1 MNFFLSHRIHGLISL
16 LLILA
21 LTAVVACGS
30 AEQPAQPTEG
40 PTAVSAPATTPAS
53 GSTGTSGSADPTAS
67 APSGSASPTAIP
79 TPPQVVTAVV
89 PTRGVVTATEGE
101 KPWGKFIDQGQQG
114 GVLRNAEAVL
124 PDHWDLH
131 QSCCNPG
138 PAASR
143 DLFNNLLMYDPTDQ
157 LTIVGDLA
165 KSWDWSE
172 DGLTVTFKLWENAVW
187 SDGQPVTADDA
198 VFSLDRMIQKDV
210 SRPRVKNIT
219 PYYDGA
225 EAIDPHT
232 VAVRTKFPT
241 PAAFLP
247 FLAVDFM
254 SVQPKHVLEGRED
267 AEEYFDDPE
276 NIVGSGAFLFISG
289 SLQVGQGWEFERN
302 PNYFKDGLPF
312 ADGKKTFVITDKD
325 RFVTAFNNDQVDIVH
340 RGSLLPL
347 TDMVSFKKDWE
358 SQGRGVVYSPGFTLQ
373 GLTNMKWTAPPFEEP
388 KVRRAVFL
396 AIDRKELADIDKL
409 GFAKMGQ
416 PFFPGSPW
424 SSPDEVVATWPGFR
438 YVDESGELYLG
449 DPIGVDGLTKHPD
462 DIAEAKRLMAEA
474 GFSDG
479 FTANYHTYTANK
491 NVPVILKQQ
500 LEDVLNIKL
509 DIKITDTAATIAA
522 EQEVDFSHFV
532 SVHNGPNIVDPDDLL
547 SGVYLAG
554 APRNPIDYEDPMI
567 REIFEKQK
575 SEPDLA
581 KRQALIRE
589 AEAIILKGEHHMI
602 QYYWYGDPRW
612 IVPNRIKNY
621 VPRQTVQYGMG
632 TEHLWFEK

>member
-1 MNFFLSHRIHGLISL
+1 MNLLKIIS
-16 LLILA
+16 IFVIA
-21 LTAVVACGS
+21 LTITLAACGS
-30 AEQPAQPTEG
+30 AEQPTEAPTSAAAPA
-40 PTAVSAPATTPAS
+40 PTAAQA
-53 GSTGTSGSADPTAS
+53 
-67 APSGSASPTAIP
+67 SGSASSTSPPAAPTAVP
-79 TPPQVVTAVV
+79 TPPQMVVTAVV
-89 PTRGVVTATEGE
+89 PTRGVVEATEGE
-101 KPWGKFIDQGQQG
+101 KPWAKFVDQGIPG

-143 DLFNNLLMYDPTDQ
+143 DLFNNLLIYDPTDQ

-165 KSWDWSE
+165 KSWEWSD
-172 DGLTVTFKLWENAVW
+172 DGLTLTFKLWENAQW
-187 SDGQPVTADDA
+187 SDGQPVTSDDV
-198 VFSLDRMIQKDV
+198 VFSLNRMIEKDV

-219 PYYDGA
+219 PYYDGS
-225 EAIDPHT
+225 EAIDPNT
-232 VAVRTKFPT
+232 VAVKTKFPT

-254 SVQPKHVLEGRED
+254 SIQPKHVLEGRDD
-267 AEEYFDDPE
+267 AEEFFDDPE
-276 NIVGSGAFLFISG
+276 NIVGSGAFLYIPG
-289 SLQVGQGWEFERN
+289 SLEIGQGWEFERN

-312 ADGKKTFVITDKD
+312 VDGKRTFVITDKD
-325 RFVTAFNNDQVDIVH
+325 RFVTAFMTNQIDVVH

-347 TDMVSFKKDWE
+347 TDMVSFKNNWE
-358 SQGRGVVYSPGFTLQ
+358 SQGLGVVYPPGFTLQ
-373 GLTNMKWTAPPFEEP
+373 GLVNMKWTAPPFEDP
-388 KVRRAVFL
+388 KVRRAIFL
-396 AIDRKELADIDKL
+396 AIDRKELVDIDKL
-409 GFAKMGQ
+409 GFARMGQ

-424 SSPDEVVATWPGFR
+424 ASSDETVATWPGFR

-474 GFSDG
+474 GHADG
-479 FTANYHTYTANK
+479 FSANYHTYTANR

-500 LEDVLNIKL
+500 LKDVLNIDL
-509 DIKITDTAATIAA
+509 EIKITDTAATIAA
-522 EQEVDFSHFV
+522 EQEQDFSHFV

-547 SGVYLAG
+547 SGVYLSG
-554 APRNPIDYEDPMI
+554 APRNPLDFEDPEI
-567 REIFEKQK
+567 RAIFEKQK

-612 IVPNRIKNY
+612 IVPNRVKNY

-632 TEHLWFEK
+632 VEHLWLEE

>member
-1 MNFFLSHRIHGLISL
+1 MLTSL
-16 LLILA
+16 RLRPRLLITVFIAIALA
-21 LTAVVACGS
+21 AVLACGS
-30 AEQPAQPTEG
+30 AEQPEEPTATTAPAATTAPSDSG
-40 PTAVSAPATTPAS
+40 SATTAAPAAATTAAPTAV
-53 GSTGTSGSADPTAS
+53 
-67 APSGSASPTAIP
+67 P

-89 PTRGVVTATEGE
+89 PTRGVVEATEGE
-101 KPWGKFIDQGQQG
+101 KPWAKFIDQGRQTR
-114 GVLRNAEAVL
+114 VIINAEAVL

-143 DLFNNLLMYDPTDQ
+143 DLFNNLLIYDPTDQ

-165 KSWDWSE
+165 KSWEWSD
-172 DGLTVTFKLWENAVW
+172 DGLTVTFQLWENALW
-187 SDGQPVTADDA
+187 SDGEPVTSDDV
-198 VFSLDRMIQKDV
+198 VFSLNRMIEKDV

-219 PYYDGA
+219 PYYDGS
-225 EAIDPHT
+225 EAIDPNT

-254 SVQPKHVLEGRED
+254 SVQPKHVLEGRDDVED
-267 AEEYFDDPE
+267 FFDDPE
-276 NIVGSGAFLFISG
+276 NIVGSGAFIYVPG
-289 SLQVGQGWEFERN
+289 SLQVGQKWEFERN
-302 PNYFKDGLPF
+302 PNYFKDSLPF
-312 ADGKKTFVITDKD
+312 ADGKETIVITDKD
-325 RFVTAFNNDQVDIVH
+325 RFVTAFTNDQIDIVH

-347 TDMVSFKKDWE
+347 TDMVSFKADWE
-358 SQGRGVVYSPGFTLQ
+358 SEGRGVVYSPGFTLQ
-373 GLTNMKWTAPPFEEP
+373 GLTNMKWTAPPFEDP
-388 KVRRAVFL
+388 RVRRAVFL
-396 AIDRKELADIDKL
+396 AMDRKELADVDKL

-424 SSPDEVVATWPGFR
+424 ASSDETVATWPGFR
-438 YVDESGELYLG
+438 YVVEATGELYEG
-449 DPIGVDGLTKHPD
+449 DPIGVDGLVKHPD

-474 GFSDG
+474 GYADG
-479 FTANYHTYTANK
+479 FDANYHTYTANR

-500 LEDVLNIKL
+500 LSDILGIEL

-554 APRNPIDYEDPMI
+554 APRNPIDFEDTRI

-581 KRQALIRE
+581 ARQALIRE
-589 AEAIILKGEHHMI
+589 AEAIILEGEHHMI

-612 IVPNRIKNY
+612 IVPNRVKNY

-632 TEHLWFEK
+632 IEHIWMEE

>member
-1 MNFFLSHRIHGLISL
+1 MLKLFNLCPR
-16 LLILA
+16 LLIIVLVAVA
-21 LTAVVACGS
+21 LSAVLACGS
-30 AEQPAQPTEG
+30 AEQPE
-40 PTAVSAPATTPAS
+40 
-53 GSTGTSGSADPTAS
+53 DPTATTAPTPGATT
-67 APSGSASPTAIP
+67 APSGSGAAPTAAPTAVP

-89 PTRGVVTATEGE
+89 PTRGVVEATEGE
-101 KPWGKFIDQGQQG
+101 KPWAKFADQGVQTR
-114 GVLRNAEAVL
+114 VMNNAEAVL

-143 DLFNNLLMYDPTDQ
+143 DLFNNLLIYDPTDQ
-157 LTIVGDLA
+157 LTLVGDLA
-165 KSWDWSE
+165 KSWEWSD
-172 DGLTVTFKLWENAVW
+172 DGLTVTFQLWENAVW
-187 SDGQPVTADDA
+187 SDGEPVTADDV
-198 VFSLDRMIQKDV
+198 VFSLDRMIQQDV

-219 PYYDGA
+219 PYYDGS
-225 EAIDPHT
+225 EAIDPNT
-232 VAVRTKFPT
+232 VAVKTKFPT

-254 SVQPKHVLEGRED
+254 SILPKHVLEGRED
-267 AEEYFDDPE
+267 AEEFFDDPD
-276 NIVGSGAFLFISG
+276 NIVGSGAFIFVKG
-289 SLQVGQGWEFERN
+289 SLQIGEAWEFERN
-302 PNYFKDGLPF
+302 PNYFKDNLPF
-312 ADGKKTFVITDKD
+312 ADGKKTFYITDKD
-325 RFVTAFNNDQVDIVH
+325 RFITAFHNDQVDIVH

-347 TDMVSFKKDWE
+347 TDMVSFKNNWE
-358 SQGRGVVYSPGFTLQ
+358 SDGLGVVYSPGFTLQ
-373 GLTNMKWTAPPFEEP
+373 GLTNMKWTAPPFEDP

-396 AIDRKELADIDKL
+396 AIDRKELADVDKL

-424 SSPDEVVATWPGFR
+424 ASSDETVATWPGFR
-438 YVDESGELYLG
+438 YVDADGNLYEG

-462 DIAEAKRLMAEA
+462 DIAEAKQLMVDAGYA
-474 GFSDG
+474 DGFS
-479 FTANYHTYTANK
+479 ANYHTYTANR

-500 LEDVLNIKL
+500 LSDILGIDL

-522 EQEVDFSHFV
+522 EQEQDFSHFV

-554 APRNPIDYEDPMI
+554 APRNPLDYEDPEI
-567 REIFEKQK
+567 RAIFEEQK

-581 KRQALIRE
+581 KRQTLIRE

-612 IVPNRIKNY
+612 IVPARVKNY

-632 TEHLWFEK
+632 IEHLWMEE

>member
-1 MNFFLSHRIHGLISL
+1 MAVFA
-16 LLILA
+16 LA
-21 LTAVVACGS
+21 VLMACGGAEQETEEAPATS
-30 AEQPAQPTEG
+30 SAAATAAPAAGGAEQPTTPAG
-40 PTAVSAPATTPAS
+40 APATAV
-53 GSTGTSGSADPTAS
+53 A
-67 APSGSASPTAIP
+67 
-79 TPPQVVTAVV
+79 TPPPVVTAVI
-89 PTRGVVTATEGE
+89 PTRGVVEDTGGD
-101 KPWGKFIDQGQQG
+101 KPWAKFIDQGKFG

-143 DLFNNLLMYDPTDQ
+143 DLFNNLLIYDPTDQ

-165 KSWDWSE
+165 KSWEWSP
-172 DGLTVTFKLWENAVW
+172 DGLTVTFRLWENAVW
-187 SDGQPVTADDA
+187 SDGQPVTSDDV
-198 VFSLDRMIQKDV
+198 VFSLERMIQQDV

-219 PYYDGA
+219 PYYDGSQA
-225 EAIDPHT
+225 VDPNT
-232 VAVRTKFPT
+232 VAVSTKFPN
-241 PAAFLP
+241 PAAFMP

-254 SVQPKHVLEGRED
+254 SVLPKHVLEGQ
-267 AEEYFDDPE
+267 EEEFFDDPE
-276 NIVGSGAFLFISG
+276 NIVGSGAFVYVPG

-312 ADGKKTFVITDKD
+312 VDSKQTFVITDKD
-325 RFVTAFNNDQVDIVH
+325 RFVTAFKTDQVDVVH

-347 TDMVSFKKDWE
+347 TDMVSFKNDWE
-358 SQGRGVVYSPGFTLQ
+358 SSGRGVVYSPGFTLQ
-373 GLTNMKWTAPPFEEP
+373 GLTNMKWTAPPFEDP
-388 KVRRAVFL
+388 RVRRAVFL
-396 AIDRKELADIDKL
+396 AMDRKELADVDKL

-424 SSPDEVVATWPGFR
+424 ASSDEEVATWPGFR
-438 YVDESGELYLG
+438 YVDESGELYIG
-449 DPIGVDGLTKHPD
+449 DPIGVGGLIKHPD
-462 DIAEAKRLMAEA
+462 DIAEAKRLMADAGYAE
-474 GFSDG
+474 GFS
-479 FTANYHTYTANK
+479 ANYHTYTANR

-500 LEDVLNIKL
+500 LSEILGIEL

-522 EQEVDFSHFV
+522 EQELDFSHFV

-554 APRNPIDYEDPMI
+554 APRNPIDFEDPRI
-567 REIFEKQK
+567 RDIFERQK
-575 SEPDLA
+575 SEPDLT

-589 AEAIILKGEHHMI
+589 AEAIILEGEHHMI

-612 IVPNRIKNY
+612 IVPTRVKNY

-632 TEHLWFEK
+632 VEHLWFDE

>member
-1 MNFFLSHRIHGLISL
+1 MSTNKYFRYNVLISTMVV
-16 LLILA
+16 LA
-21 LTAVVACGS
+21 LVVLAACGG
-30 AEQPAQPTEG
+30 AEQATDVPEGTAAVPTTAPAAGVTEQPTAAAG
-40 PTAVSAPATTPAS
+40 ASPTAVS
-53 GSTGTSGSADPTAS
+53 
-67 APSGSASPTAIP
+67 
-79 TPPQVVTAVV
+79 TPPPVVTAVI
-89 PTRGVVTATEGE
+89 PTRGVVEDTGGD
-101 KPWGKFIDQGQQG
+101 KPWAKFIDQGKSG

-143 DLFNNLLMYDPTDQ
+143 DLFNNLLIYDPTDQ

-165 KSWDWSE
+165 QSWEWST
-172 DGLTVTFKLWENAVW
+172 DGLTVTFRLWDNAVW
-187 SDGQPVTADDA
+187 SDGQPVTSEDV
-198 VFSLDRMIQKDV
+198 VFSLDRMIQQDV

-219 PYYDGA
+219 PYYAGSQA
-225 EAIDPHT
+225 VDPQT
-232 VAVRTKFPT
+232 VAVSTRFPT
-241 PAAFLP
+241 PAAFMP

-254 SVQPKHVLEGRED
+254 SILPKHVLEGK
-267 AEEYFDDPE
+267 EEEFFDDPE
-276 NIVGSGAFLFISG
+276 NIVGSGAFIYVPD

-312 ADGKKTFVITDKD
+312 ADGKQTYIITDKD
-325 RFVTAFNNDQVDIVH
+325 RFVTAFKTDQVDIVH

-347 TDMVSFKKDWE
+347 TDMVSFKNDWE
-358 SQGRGVVYSPGFTLQ
+358 SSGRGVVYSPGFTLQ
-373 GLTNMKWTAPPFEEP
+373 GLTNMKWTAPPFEDAR
-388 KVRRAVFL
+388 VRRAVFL

-424 SSPDEVVATWPGFR
+424 ASSDEEVATWPGFR
-438 YVDESGELYLG
+438 YVDESGELYIG
-449 DPIGVDGLTKHPD
+449 DPIGVAGLTKHPD
-462 DIAEAKRLMAEA
+462 DIAEAKRLMEEA
-474 GFSDG
+474 GFADG
-479 FTANYHTYTANK
+479 FSANYHTYTANR

-500 LEDVLNIKL
+500 LSNTLGIDL

-532 SVHNGPNIVDPDDLL
+532 SVHNGPNIVDPDDLM
-547 SGVYLAG
+547 SGVYLEG
-554 APRNPIDYEDPMI
+554 APRNPIDYEDPRI

-575 SEPDLA
+575 SEPDLT

-589 AEAIILKGEHHMI
+589 AEAIILEGEHHMI

-632 TEHLWFEK
+632 VEHLWFEE

>member
-1 MNFFLSHRIHGLISL
+1 MLTSLKFRPKLLISV
-16 LLILA
+16 LITIALA
-21 LTAVVACGS
+21 AVLACGS
-30 AEQPAQPTEG
+30 AEQPEE
-40 PTAVSAPATTPAS
+40 PTATSAPAATAAPAATTA
-53 GSTGTSGSADPTAS
+53 
-67 APSGSASPTAIP
+67 
-79 TPPQVVTAVV
+79 PQVVTAVV
-89 PTRGVVTATEGE
+89 PTRGVVEATEGE
-101 KPWGKFIDQGQQG
+101 KPWAKFVDQGRQTR
-114 GVLRNAEAVL
+114 VIINAEAVL

-143 DLFNNLLMYDPTDQ
+143 DLFNNLLIYDPTDQ

-165 KSWDWSE
+165 KSWEWSD
-172 DGLTVTFKLWENAVW
+172 DGLTVTFQLWENALW
-187 SDGQPVTADDA
+187 SDGEPVTSDDV

-219 PYYDGA
+219 PYYDGS
-225 EAIDPHT
+225 EAIAPHT

-254 SVQPKHVLEGRED
+254 SIQPKHVLEGMAD
-267 AEEYFDDPE
+267 PEEEFDDPE
-276 NIVGSGAFLFISG
+276 NIVGSGAFIYVPG
-289 SLQVGQGWEFERN
+289 SLQVGQKWEFERN

-312 ADGKKTFVITDKD
+312 AEGKETIVITDKD
-325 RFVTAFNNDQVDIVH
+325 RFVTAFHNDQIDIVH

-347 TDMVSFKKDWE
+347 TDMVSFKADWE
-358 SQGRGVVYSPGFTLQ
+358 SEGRGVVYSPGFTLQ
-373 GLTNMKWTAPPFEEP
+373 GLTNMKWTAPPFDDP
-388 KVRRAVFL
+388 RVRRAVFL

-424 SSPDEVVATWPGFR
+424 ASSDETVATWPGFR

-474 GFSDG
+474 GHPDG
-479 FTANYHTYTANK
+479 FDGVNYHTYTANK

-500 LEDVLNIKL
+500 LSDTLGIEL

-554 APRNPIDYEDPMI
+554 APRNPIDYEDPEI
-567 REIFEKQK
+567 RAIFEKQK

-581 KRQALIRE
+581 ARQALIRE

-612 IVPNRIKNY
+612 IVPTRVKNY

-632 TEHLWFEK
+632 IEHLWMEE

>member
-1 MNFFLSHRIHGLISL
+1 MTEASRFRPA
-16 LLILA
+16 LLITMLLA
-21 LTAVVACGS
+21 LTLAAIVACGG
-30 AEQPAQPTEG
+30 AQE
-40 PTAVSAPATTPAS
+40 PTATSAPAAAPTTEA
-53 GSTGTSGSADPTAS
+53 GGQTQAGADPTSPAV
-67 APSGSASPTAIP
+67 ASPTQVA
-79 TPPQVVTAVV
+79 TPPPVVTAVV
-89 PTRGVVTATEGE
+89 PTRGVVEATGGD
-101 KPWGKFIDQGQQG
+101 KPWAKFIDQGKFG
-114 GVLRNAEAVL
+114 GDLRNAEAVL

-143 DLFNNLLMYDPTDQ
+143 DLFNNLLIYDPTDQ

-165 KSWDWSE
+165 KSWEWSD
-172 DGLTVTFKLWENAVW
+172 DGLTVTFRLWEEAVW
-187 SDGQPVTADDA
+187 SDGQPVTADDV
-198 VFSLDRMIQKDV
+198 VFSLDRMIEKDV

-219 PYYDGA
+219 PYYDGSVA
-225 EAIDPHT
+225 VDPNT
-232 VAVRTKFPT
+232 VAVSTKFPT

-254 SVQPKHVLEGRED
+254 SIQPKHVLEGRED
-267 AEEYFDDPE
+267 VEDYFDDPE
-276 NIVGSGAFLFISG
+276 NIVGSGAFIYVPG
-289 SLQVGQGWEFERN
+289 SLEIGQSWEFERN

-312 ADGKKTFVITDKD
+312 VDSKQTFVITDKD
-325 RFVTAFNNDQVDIVH
+325 RFVTAFMNDQIDVVH

-347 TDMVSFKKDWE
+347 TDMVSFKSDWE
-358 SQGRGVVYSPGFTLQ
+358 SRGLGVVYSPGFTLQ
-373 GLTNMKWTAPPFEEP
+373 GLTNMKWTAPPFDDP

-424 SSPDEVVATWPGFR
+424 ASSDETVATWPGFR

-462 DIAEAKRLMAEA
+462 DIAEAKRLMVEA
-474 GFSDG
+474 GHADG
-479 FTANYHTYTANK
+479 FDANYHTYTANK

-500 LEDVLNIKL
+500 LSDILGIELNIN
-509 DIKITDTAATIAA
+509 ITDTAATIAA

-554 APRNPIDYEDPMI
+554 APRNPIDYEDPRI
-567 REIFEKQK
+567 RDLFEKQK
-575 SEPDLA
+575 SEADLTA
-581 KRQALIRE
+581 RQALIRE
-589 AEAIILKGEHHMI
+589 AEAIILEGEHHMI

-612 IVPNRIKNY
+612 IVPNRVKNY

-632 TEHLWFEK
+632 VEHLWLEE

>member
-1 MNFFLSHRIHGLISL
+1 MTKFLTSRPKLLAYALLAL
-16 LLILA
+16 LLATLA
-21 LTAVVACGS
+21 ACGGTEEPTATS
-30 AEQPAQPTEG
+30 APAQAPTAAPGAQAAPTEAAAQTG
-40 PTAVSAPATTPAS
+40 GAAPAATPTAVPA
-53 GSTGTSGSADPTAS
+53 
-67 APSGSASPTAIP
+67 
-79 TPPQVVTAVV
+79 PQVATAVV
-89 PTRGVVTATEGE
+89 PTRGVVEATSGD
-101 KPWGKFIDQGQQG
+101 KPWAKFIDQGKFG

-143 DLFNNLLMYDPTDQ
+143 DLFNNLLIYDPTDQ

-165 KSWDWSE
+165 KSWEWSD
-172 DGLTVTFKLWENAVW
+172 DGLTVTFRLWENAVW
-187 SDGQPVTADDA
+187 SDGQPVTSDDV
-198 VFSLDRMIQKDV
+198 VFSLERMVEKDV

-219 PYYDGA
+219 PYYAGSVA
-225 EAIDPHT
+225 VDPTT
-232 VAVRTKFPT
+232 VAVSTNFPT
-241 PAAFLP
+241 PAAFMP

-254 SVQPKHVLEGRED
+254 SIQPKHVLEGRDDVED
-267 AEEYFDDPE
+267 YFDDPE
-276 NIVGSGAFLFISG
+276 NIVGSGAFIYVPG
-289 SLQVGQGWEFERN
+289 SLEIGQRWEFERN

-312 ADGKKTFVITDKD
+312 VDEKHTYVITDKD
-325 RFVTAFNNDQVDIVH
+325 RFVTAFMTEQIDVVH

-347 TDMVSFKKDWE
+347 TDMVSFKADWE
-358 SQGRGVVYSPGFTLQ
+358 GQGLGVVYSPGFTLQ
-373 GLTNMKWTAPPFEEP
+373 GLTNMKWTAPPFDDP

-424 SSPDEVVATWPGFR
+424 ASSDETVATWPGFR

-462 DIAEAKRLMAEA
+462 DIAEAKRLMEEA
-474 GFSDG
+474 GYGDG
-479 FTANYHTYTANK
+479 FSANYHTYTANK

-500 LEDVLNIKL
+500 LSDILGIELNIN
-509 DIKITDTAATIAA
+509 ITDTAATIAA

-547 SGVYLAG
+547 SGVYLSG
-554 APRNPIDYEDPMI
+554 APRNPIDFEDPRI

-575 SEPDLA
+575 SEADLTA
-581 KRQALIRE
+581 RQALIRE
-589 AEAIILKGEHHMI
+589 AEAIILEGEHHMI

-612 IVPNRIKNY
+612 IVPNRVKNY

-632 TEHLWFEK
+632 VEHLWMEE

>member
-1 MNFFLSHRIHGLISL
+1 MLKQLDISKKL
-16 LLILA
+16 LLTVVAIVALAAIL
-21 LTAVVACGS
+21 ACGS
-30 AEQPAQPTEG
+30 AEQQDEPEATSAAAAPAATTAASSG
-40 PTAVSAPATTPAS
+40 TGAAAPTAAQAS
-53 GSTGTSGSADPTAS
+53 SSSADPTAV
-67 APSGSASPTAIP
+67 P

-89 PTRGVVTATEGE
+89 PTRGVVEATEGE
-101 KPWGKFIDQGQQG
+101 KPWAKFSDQG
-114 GVLRNAEAVL
+114 VSTRVMINAEAVL

-143 DLFNNLLMYDPTDQ
+143 DLFNNLLIYDPTDQ

-165 KSWDWSE
+165 KSWEWAD
-172 DGLTVTFKLWENAVW
+172 DGLTVTFELWENAVW
-187 SDGQPVTADDA
+187 SDGQPVTADDV

-219 PYYDGA
+219 PYYDGS
-225 EAIDPHT
+225 EAVDPNT
-232 VAVRTKFPT
+232 VAVSTKFPN

-254 SVQPKHVLEGRED
+254 SIQPKHVLEAMAD
-267 AEEYFDDPE
+267 PEEEFDDPE
-276 NIVGSGAFLFISG
+276 NIVGSGAFIYVPG
-289 SLQVGQGWEFERN
+289 SLEIGQGWEFERN
-302 PNYFKDGLPF
+302 PNYFKDNLPF
-312 ADGKKTFVITDKD
+312 AEGKQTFVITDKD
-325 RFVTAFNNDQVDIVH
+325 RFVTAFHNDQVDIVH

-347 TDMVSFKKDWE
+347 TDMVSFKGNWE
-358 SQGRGVVYSPGFTLQ
+358 SQGLGVVYSPGFTLQ
-373 GLTNMKWTAPPFEEP
+373 GLTNMKWTAPPFEDP
-388 KVRRAVFL
+388 RIRRAVFL
-396 AIDRKELADIDKL
+396 AMDRKELADVDKL

-424 SSPDEVVATWPGFR
+424 ASSDETVATWPGFR
-438 YVDESGELYLG
+438 YIVEATGELYEG
-449 DPIGVDGLTKHPD
+449 DPIGVDGLVKHPD
-462 DIAEAKRLMAEA
+462 DIAEAKQLMADA
-474 GFSDG
+474 GFPDG
-479 FTANYHTYTANK
+479 FDANYHTYTANK

-500 LEDVLNIKL
+500 LSDILGIELNIN
-509 DIKITDTAATIAA
+509 ITDTAATIAA
-522 EQEVDFSHFV
+522 EQEQDFSHFV

-554 APRNPIDYEDPMI
+554 APRNPLDFEDPDI
-567 REIFEKQK
+567 RAIFEQQK

-612 IVPNRIKNY
+612 IVPTRVKNY

-632 TEHLWFEK
+632 IEHLWMEE

>member
-1 MNFFLSHRIHGLISL
+1 MFKLFTIFVIA
-16 LLILA
+16 LA
-21 LTAVVACGS
+21 IVLVACGS
-30 AEQPAQPTEG
+30 AEQPTEA
-40 PTAVSAPATTPAS
+40 PTA
-53 GSTGTSGSADPTAS
+53 TAS
-67 APSGSASPTAIP
+67 APAATQDTSGPAQQATAAAPIAAPTEAP

-89 PTRGVVTATEGE
+89 PTRGVVEDTEGE
-101 KPWGKFIDQGQQG
+101 KPWSKFIDQGKQG

-143 DLFNNLLMYDPTDQ
+143 DLFNNLLIYDPTDQ

-165 KSWDWSE
+165 KSWEWSD
-172 DGLTVTFKLWENAVW
+172 DGLTVTFRLWENAMW
-187 SDGQPVTADDA
+187 SDGQPLTADDV
-198 VFSLDRMIQKDV
+198 VFSLERMIQKDV

-219 PYYDGA
+219 PYYDGS
-225 EAIDPHT
+225 EAIAPHT

-254 SVQPKHVLEGRED
+254 SIQPKHILEGRAD

-276 NIVGSGAFLFISG
+276 NIVGSGAFVYIPG

-325 RFVTAFNNDQVDIVH
+325 RFVTAFMNDQVDIVH

-347 TDMVSFKKDWE
+347 TDMVSFKNTWE
-358 SQGRGVVYSPGFTLQ
+358 SQGLGVVYSPGFTLQ
-373 GLTNMKWTAPPFEEP
+373 GLTNMKWTAEPFDDP

-396 AIDRKELADIDKL
+396 AIDRKELADVDKL

-424 SSPDEVVATWPGFR
+424 ASPDEVVATWPGFR
-438 YVDESGELYLG
+438 YVDENGELYLG
-449 DPIGVDGLTKHPD
+449 DPIGVDGLTKHPE
-462 DIAEAKRLMAEA
+462 DIEEAQRLMAEA
-474 GFSDG
+474 GYSEG
-479 FTANYHTYTANK
+479 FTANYHTYTANR

-500 LEDVLNIKL
+500 LNEILNIEL

-581 KRQALIRE
+581 ARQALIRE
-589 AEAIILKGEHHMI
+589 AEAIILQGEHHMI

-632 TEHLWFEK
+632 VEHLWFEE

>member
-1 MNFFLSHRIHGLISL
+1 MITLQNFRINALITVLLSVALI
-16 LLILA
+16 A
-21 LTAVVACGS
+21 LSACGS
-30 AEQPAQPTEG
+30 AEQPTATTAPAGAPATEATPAPAATG
-40 PTAVSAPATTPAS
+40 STPAVATSAPTAV
-53 GSTGTSGSADPTAS
+53 
-67 APSGSASPTAIP
+67 P

-89 PTRGVVTATEGE
+89 PTRGIVEATEGE
-101 KPWGKFIDQGQQG
+101 KPWAEFIDQGKHG

-143 DLFNNLLMYDPTDQ
+143 DLFNNLLIYDPTDQ

-165 KSWDWSE
+165 KSWEWSG

-187 SDGQPVTADDA
+187 SDGQPVTADDV
-198 VFSLDRMIQKDV
+198 VFSLDRMIEKDV

-219 PYYDGA
+219 PYYDGS
-225 EAIDPHT
+225 EAIDPNT
-232 VAVRTKFPT
+232 AAVNTKFPT

-254 SVQPKHVLEGRED
+254 SIQPKHVLEGRD
-267 AEEYFDDPE
+267 DVEEYFDDPE
-276 NIVGSGAFLFISG
+276 NIVGSGAFIYVPG
-289 SLQVGQGWEFERN
+289 SLEVGQGWEFERN
-302 PNYFKDGLPF
+302 PNYFKDSLPF
-312 ADGKKTFVITDKD
+312 VDGKRTFVITDKD
-325 RFVTAFNNDQVDIVH
+325 RFVTAFMTDQIDVVH

-347 TDMVSFKKDWE
+347 TDMVSFKNDWE
-358 SQGRGVVYSPGFTLQ
+358 SRGLGVVYSPGFTLQ
-373 GLTNMKWTAPPFEEP
+373 GLTNMKWTAPPFEDP

-424 SSPDEVVATWPGFR
+424 ASSDETVATWPGFR
-438 YVDESGELYLG
+438 YVDGNGDLYLG
-449 DPIGVDGLTKHPD
+449 DPIGVEGLAKHPE
-462 DIAEAKRLMAEA
+462 DIAEAKRLMEEA
-474 GFSDG
+474 GYPDG
-479 FTANYHTYTANK
+479 FSANYHTYTANR

-500 LEDVLNIKL
+500 LSDTLGIEL

-522 EQEVDFSHFV
+522 EQEQDFSHFV

-554 APRNPIDYEDPMI
+554 APRNPLDFEDSEI

-612 IVPNRIKNY
+612 IVPNRVKNY

-632 TEHLWFEK
+632 VEHLWMEE

>member
-1 MNFFLSHRIHGLISL
+1 
-16 LLILA
+16 
-21 LTAVVACGS
+21 
-30 AEQPAQPTEG
+30 
-40 PTAVSAPATTPAS
+40 
-53 GSTGTSGSADPTAS
+53 
-67 APSGSASPTAIP
+67 
-79 TPPQVVTAVV
+79 VV
-89 PTRGVVTATEGE
+89 PTRGVVEDTEGE
-101 KPWGKFIDQGQQG
+101 KPWAKFIDQGKFG
-114 GVLRNAEAVL
+114 GLLRNAESVL

-143 DLFNNLLMYDPTDQ
+143 DLFNNLLIYDPTDQ
-157 LTIVGDLA
+157 LTLVGDLA
-165 KSWDWSE
+165 KSWEWSD
-172 DGLTVTFKLWENAVW
+172 DGMAVTFNLWENAVW
-187 SDGQPVTADDA
+187 SDGEPVTADDV

-219 PYYDGA
+219 PYYDGS
-225 EAIDPHT
+225 EAIDPST
-232 VAVRTKFPT
+232 VAVNTKFPT

-254 SVQPKHVLEGRED
+254 SVQPKHVLEGQANADEF
-267 AEEYFDDPE
+267 FDDPE
-276 NIVGSGAFLFISG
+276 NIVGSGAFIYIPDSYEID
-289 SLQVGQGWEFERN
+289 QGWEFERN

-312 ADGKKTFVITDKD
+312 VDGKKTFVIRDKD
-325 RFVTAFNNDQVDIVH
+325 RFVTAFTTNQIDVVH

-347 TDMVSFKKDWE
+347 IDMVSFKNDWE
-358 SQGRGVVYSPGFTLQ
+358 SQGLGVVYSPGFTLQ
-373 GLTNMKWTAPPFEEP
+373 GLTNMKWTAPPFEDP

-396 AIDRKELADIDKL
+396 AIDRQQLADIDKL

-424 SSPDEVVATWPGFR
+424 ASSDETVATWPGFR
-438 YVDESGELYLG
+438 YVDSSGELYLG

-462 DIAEAKRLMAEA
+462 DIAEAKQLMADA
-474 GFSDG
+474 GFPDG
-479 FTANYHTYTANK
+479 FSANYHTYTANK

-500 LEDVLNIKL
+500 LSGTLGIDL
-509 DIKITDTAATIAA
+509 DIKITDTSATIAA
-522 EQEVDFSHFV
+522 EQEQDFSHFV

-554 APRNPIDYEDPMI
+554 APRNPLDYEDPEI
-567 REIFEKQK
+567 RAIFEKQK

-612 IVPNRIKNY
+612 IVPNRVKNY

-632 TEHLWFEK
+632 VEHLWLEE